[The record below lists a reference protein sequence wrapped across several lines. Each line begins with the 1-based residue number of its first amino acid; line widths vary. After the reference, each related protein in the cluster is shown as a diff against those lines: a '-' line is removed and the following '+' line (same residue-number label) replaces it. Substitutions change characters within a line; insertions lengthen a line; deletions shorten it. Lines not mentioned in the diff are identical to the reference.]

1 MISVGVVK
9 KKRQCNLDSQ
19 LQCPIIKKTIPR
31 KTLWGTNLQR
41 KLFLDG
47 AQASQQNLY
56 IEDLP
61 GVSIERAQCVKTNYS
76 VS

>member
-47 AQASQQNLY
+47 AQASQQTCTL
-56 IEDLP
+56 
-61 GVSIERAQCVKTNYS
+61 KTFPESLLKELN
-76 VS
+76 V